1 MIEFSQAAQDT
12 LRTAAPD
19 TLPEPL
25 KQLYDMIELLPEQGI
40 YISASVGILIYVI
53 GWFGG
58 GVRKSMRKFL
68 GALIL
73 IMIISIFSLPIP
85 AYLFRLLLPLLGIS
99 TAFFVVYLAWLFFL
113 LGMVLSLYETFIITA
128 DEAYHPGR

>member
-1 MIEFSQAAQDT
+1 MIEFSQPAQDT
-12 LRTAAPD
+12 LRTAATD
-19 TLPEPL
+19 TLPEPIN
-25 KQLYDMIELLPEQGI
+25 QLYNMIELLPEQGI

-73 IMIISIFSLPIP
+73 IMIISVFSLPIP
-85 AYLFRLLLPLLGIS
+85 ARIFKFLFPFLGIP
-99 TAFFVVYLAWLFFL
+99 TAFFVVYTLWLFFL